1 MHFQHVYLS
10 KYESCYQKN
19 FLITTCE
26 EVTSDHSFEFGHSI
40 LSGFFPIFISLLM
53 LIRILILILKCD
65 QVKVMDTVGCGDS
78 FVAAIAF
85 GFIHNIPLVT
95 TLVFA
100 NAVGAATAMGCGAG
114 RNVATLKQVV
124 ELMEAPDLNEDDEF
138 WNELLGE
145 HLDTRFLFSHEW
157 F

>member
-1 MHFQHVYLS
+1 MKKLHL
-10 KYESCYQKN
+10 N
-19 FLITTCE
+19 
-26 EVTSDHSFEFGHSI
+26 HSFEFGHSN
-40 LSGFFPIFISLLM
+40 LSGFFQTF
-53 LIRILILILKCD
+53 D
-65 QVKVMDTVGCGDS
+65 QVKVMDTVGRGDS

-145 HLDTRFLFSHEW
+145 HLDTRLLFSQEW